1 MNSNWHLYFM
11 AFIYTIAGM
20 NHFRSPKLYK
30 KIIPPYLPNPSLLNY
45 LSGTAEIILGISLL
59 IPALSHYAAWGII
72 ALLIAVFP
80 THFFMYQNHKAQMG
94 LPKWVLLLR
103 IPFQFVLMYWAYLYT

>member
-1 MNSNWHLYFM
+1 MNSNWHLYLM
-11 AFIYTIAGM
+11 AFIYIIAGI

-45 LSGTAEIILGISLL
+45 LSGFAEIVLGISLF
-59 IPALSHYAAWGII
+59 IPSLLQYGAWGII
-72 ALLIAVFP
+72 ALLIAVLP
-80 THFFMYQNHKAQMG
+80 THFYMYQDPKVQMG
-94 LPKWVLLLR
+94 LPKWVLFLR